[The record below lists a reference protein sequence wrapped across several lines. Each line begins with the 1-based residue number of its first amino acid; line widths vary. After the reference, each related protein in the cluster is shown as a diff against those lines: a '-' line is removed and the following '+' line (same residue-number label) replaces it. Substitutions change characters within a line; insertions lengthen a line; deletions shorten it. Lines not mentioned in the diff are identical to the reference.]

1 MNDSKITIEHIIA
14 KIDNDFNP
22 DNSDWIPRVAS
33 WCTDAM
39 SQLKVLNTV
48 EKHVKYNVKDRIV
61 KSNCCFDNIIKVL
74 DENGCEVKRVVDSIE
89 WCNSCSSP
97 TGGQIHS
104 NDNQD
109 CNLNGSKTREV
120 LYNPNAIEDVV
131 FTEHT
136 NTVIERDRH
145 NVRVVKTAPRRG
157 RNYIVSNNIIELNF
171 DTSYITVVSKVI
183 ETTYSEYYKCEVP
196 VIPNNGLLTEALAYY
211 CMYKMLCRG
220 YKHPVFN
227 LHASQYGTNPYYQW
241 EQLKSK
247 AKTSVIN
254 DSQAITDDREWRRFF
269 INSMMPKN

>member
-1 MNDSKITIEHIIA
+1 MNNSKITIEHIIA

-22 DNSDWIPRVAS
+22 DNSDWIPRVAA

-48 EKHVKYNVKDRIV
+48 EKAVKYNVKDRIV

-74 DENGCEVKRVVDSIE
+74 DENGCEVKKVDNALD
-89 WCNSCSSP
+89 WCNDCSSP
-97 TGGQIHS
+97 TGGLTQS
-104 NDNQD
+104 SANQY
-109 CNLNGSKTREV
+109 CNPNGSKIREV
-120 LYNPNAIEDVV
+120 LYNPNAVEDVV

-145 NVRVVKTAPRRG
+145 NVHVVKTAPRRG
-157 RNYIVSNNIIELNF
+157 RNYIASSHVIELNF
-171 DTSYITVVSKVI
+171 DTPFITVISNVV

-196 VIPNNGLLTEALAYY
+196 VIPNNGLLAEALAYY

-227 LHASQYGTNPYYQW
+227 LHASQYGTNPYDIW
-241 EQLKSK
+241 MRTKDR
-247 AKTSVIN
+247 ARNSVIN
-254 DSQAITDDREWRRFF
+254 DIQEDDNGEWRRFF
-269 INSMMPKN
+269 INSMIP